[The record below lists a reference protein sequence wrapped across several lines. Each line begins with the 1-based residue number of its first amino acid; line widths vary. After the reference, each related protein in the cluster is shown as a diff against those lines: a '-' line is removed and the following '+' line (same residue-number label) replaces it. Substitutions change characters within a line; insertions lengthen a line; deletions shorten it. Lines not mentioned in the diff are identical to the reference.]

1 MFDGMA
7 VAIQKPPL
15 SSDTNNWKLK
25 KVMIVTASTVNTL
38 KNQLLINNLLS
49 YFATDCILYKG
60 HISISCLVVCPKV

>member
-25 KVMIVTASTVNTL
+25 KVIIVTASTVNTL
-38 KNQLLINNLLS
+38 KNQLLINNLSDSPQTHLI
-49 YFATDCILYKG
+49 F
-60 HISISCLVVCPKV
+60 LVY

>member
-49 YFATDCILYKG
+49 YFATDCI
-60 HISISCLVVCPKV
+60 S

>member
-49 YFATDCILYKG
+49 YFRYKG

>member
-25 KVMIVTASTVNTL
+25 KVIIVTDEYREYSEEPAS
-38 KNQLLINNLLS
+38 
-49 YFATDCILYKG
+49 D
-60 HISISCLVVCPKV
+60 

>member
-25 KVMIVTASTVNTL
+25 KVMIVTASTVNYSEEPASDL
-38 KNQLLINNLLS
+38 IIYFHILLPIV
-49 YFATDCILYKG
+49 Y
-60 HISISCLVVCPKV
+60 

>member
-25 KVMIVTASTVNTL
+25 KSNDSYSEYREYSEEPAS
-38 KNQLLINNLLS
+38 
-49 YFATDCILYKG
+49 D
-60 HISISCLVVCPKV
+60 

>member
-49 YFATDCILYKG
+49 YFVEGIFHYMIYL
-60 HISISCLVVCPKV
+60 LR

>member
-49 YFATDCILYKG
+49 YFATDCILLTNDIGGKVKG
-60 HISISCLVVCPKV
+60 Y

>member
-38 KNQLLINNLLS
+38 KNQLLIIIYFHILLPIV
-49 YFATDCILYKG
+49 Y
-60 HISISCLVVCPKV
+60 